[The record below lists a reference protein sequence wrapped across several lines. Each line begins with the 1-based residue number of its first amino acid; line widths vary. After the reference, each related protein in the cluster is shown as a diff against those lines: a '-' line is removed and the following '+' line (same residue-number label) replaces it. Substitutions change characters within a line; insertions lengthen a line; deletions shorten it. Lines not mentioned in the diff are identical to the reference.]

1 MPIVSID
8 CLCTGILFSDV
19 VCSPVD
25 RAPNEGE
32 LVAPE
37 RIELALGGCA
47 SNTALDLARLGISV
61 GVSGCVGR
69 DVFGRF
75 IIERLSDGGVDIG
88 GIHQLDGIHTA
99 CTMVINVKGQDR
111 RFIASPGANTRF
123 SVDHIPSEWV
133 GRAKVLYIGG
143 YLMLLALETQ
153 AMVDLLRDARAAG
166 TVTLLD
172 VVGIGGEGC
181 FDRVALMLPETDVFL
196 PNDDEAAELTGLS
209 DPLEQAARFREAG
222 ARTVVITRGD
232 RGSLLVGDGLRL
244 RAGVYP
250 TEFVG
255 GTGSGDA
262 FDAGYIAGIL
272 AGEDPAGCL
281 RWGSALGA
289 GCVRSIT
296 ATDGVF
302 NRPQAQAFMREHTL
316 EIETF

>member
-1 MPIVSID
+1 MAVD

-25 RAPNEGE
+25 HAPAEGE

-37 RIELALGGCA
+37 RIELSLGGCA
-47 SNTALDLARLGISV
+47 SNTALDLARLGIKV
-61 GVSGCVGR
+61 GVSGCVGQ
-69 DVFGRF
+69 DVFGQF
-75 IIERLSDGGVDIG
+75 IMDRLSNGAVDIS
-88 GIHQLDGIHTA
+88 GIHRLEGIHTA

-111 RFIASPGANTRF
+111 RFIASPGANALF
-123 SVDHIPSEWV
+123 EVQHIPPEWV
-133 GRAKVLYIGG
+133 RQAKVLYIGG
-143 YLMLLALETQ
+143 YLMLLALETE
-153 AMVDLLRDARAAG
+153 AMVELLRTARAAG
-166 TVTLLD
+166 TKTLLD
-172 VVGIGGEGC
+172 VVGIGGEDC

-196 PNDDEAAELTGLS
+196 PNDDEAAALTGLS
-209 DPLEQAARFREAG
+209 DPIQQAEKFREAG
-222 ARTVVITRGD
+222 AGTVVITRGD
-232 RGSLLVGDGLRL
+232 RGCLLIGDGLRL
-244 RAGVYP
+244 RCGVYP

-262 FDAGYIAGIL
+262 FDAGYIAGLL

-289 GCVRSIT
+289 SCVRSIN

-302 NRPQAQAFMREHTL
+302 NRPQAETFMREHPL